1 MTIDNR
7 QQLKRVVGQL
17 GYCKLRDRQALNAE
31 RHDDFLKI
39 TPAISGQRITS
50 AWVFR
55 QHGAD
60 LLVSDFLRARFFLF
74 AIFQRRNEI

>member
-39 TPAISGQRITS
+39 TPAIG
-50 AWVFR
+50 
-55 QHGAD
+55 G
-60 LLVSDFLRARFFLF
+60 
-74 AIFQRRNEI
+74 